1 MKITRE
7 TSLELGCKLLLCH
20 YPIQKTAGC
29 RPAMARVQCTD
40 TNKLNTQQV
49 DIPTLEACLFCL
61 CSWRLVVKRMNI
73 INGGSKK
80 NTTWWNACKM

>member
-40 TNKLNTQQV
+40 KNKLNTQQV
-49 DIPTLEACLFCL
+49 DIPTLEACLF
-61 CSWRLVVKRMNI
+61 MFMAT
-73 INGGSKK
+73 G
-80 NTTWWNACKM
+80 CKTHEYY